1 MYLSFALFKCCGL
14 NIAGHR
20 GEVGGLAGGPAEGTS
35 TGVAGFIGQEGGR
48 EGPEGGRGAEDAG
61 HGRIHGEHSDLGCG
75 GALVAAR
82 STCASYSSYSRHF
95 GEYIYMVVE
104 VI

>member
-1 MYLSFALFKCCGL
+1 MYLAFALFKRYGL

-20 GEVGGLAGGPAEGTS
+20 GEVGGLAGGPAGGTS
-35 TGVAGFIGQEGGR
+35 AGVAGFTGQEGGQ
-48 EGPEGGRGAEDAG
+48 GTEDAR
-61 HGRIHGEHSDLGCG
+61 HGRIHGEHSDPGCG
-75 GALVAAR
+75 GAPIAAR
-82 STCASYSSYSRHF
+82 STCASSYSRHF